1 MRFIRRND
9 STLDGFLDKCR
20 ESLDNLFKRT
30 PPSSYWFFNQGGGS
44 LGSRKTEDVLRNRKP
59 GRMTN
64 LSRSRTK
71 GIISYTSNLE
81 MRMVVS

>member
-9 STLDGFLDKCR
+9 STLDGFLEKCG
-20 ESLDNLFKRT
+20 EKLDNLFKRT
-30 PPSSYWFFNQGGGS
+30 LPSSYWFFSHGGGS
-44 LGSRKTEDVLRNRKP
+44 LGFRKNEDVLRMRKP
-59 GRMTN
+59 GRMTH

-81 MRMVVS
+81 MRVVVP